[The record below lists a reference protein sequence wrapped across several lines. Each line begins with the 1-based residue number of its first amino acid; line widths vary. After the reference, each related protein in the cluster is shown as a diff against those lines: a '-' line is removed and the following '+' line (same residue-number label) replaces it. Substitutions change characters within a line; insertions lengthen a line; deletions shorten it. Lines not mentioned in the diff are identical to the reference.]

1 LEGWRL
7 NHTSGLSLFSTVP
20 LSAAVEVAAE
30 VSVDV
35 LSVDVAALEALDAL
49 LPQAA
54 RLKVI
59 AAAKV
64 NANVFFIMVLLLY
77 RSGCFFRSRSLLL
90 WYSKTGG
97 KARRILTKIVAEFC
111 TCLTYCNIF
120 VFCFCMLRPFRLHF
134 SCNAMSQCCTRISY
148 IPPGSR
154 VSCMFPH
161 HLHINIQYYA

>member
-1 LEGWRL
+1 MHYCRRQ
-7 NHTSGLSLFSTVP
+7 P
-20 LSAAVEVAAE
+20 
-30 VSVDV
+30 
-35 LSVDVAALEALDAL
+35 
-49 LPQAA
+49 

-77 RSGCFFRSRSLLL
+77 MSGCYFRSRSLFL

-148 IPPGSR
+148 AQPGSR
-154 VSCMFPH
+154 VSLCSRTIYILIFNTMPDFIKYRPPCSSAGLSDSLFDASEH
-161 HLHINIQYYA
+161 DDKIKNCAP